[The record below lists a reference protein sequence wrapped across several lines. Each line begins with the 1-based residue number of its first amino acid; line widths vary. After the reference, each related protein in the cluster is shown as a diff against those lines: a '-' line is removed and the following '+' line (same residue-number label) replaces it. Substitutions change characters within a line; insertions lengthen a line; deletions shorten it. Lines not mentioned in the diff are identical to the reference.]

1 LYETPPNRNS
11 ESRFVLNIVLSK
23 LKLKKTSLILLLVI
37 LLAIGTVAAVFIGYR
52 QVSNAPEM
60 LLSSIK
66 DGANL
71 SLGKIKQT
79 ATRDGRKEW
88 SLEAGSAHYIET
100 EKKAVLKDLFITYFL
115 EDNQKVY
122 LDADQ
127 GILNTATNDIEF
139 SGNVVVR
146 NENYRL
152 RTDRLSYEHNRR
164 LIFTDDRVHIAGDGA
179 DIFADS
185 LKYDLKANQIVLI
198 GNVAT
203 RISGDF
209 RPLGEFN
216 KR

>member
-1 LYETPPNRNS
+1 MK
-11 ESRFVLNIVLSK
+11 I
-23 LKLKKTSLILLLVI
+23 KKTRLILLLVI
-37 LLAIGTVAAVFIGYR
+37 LLAIGTVVAVFIGYR

-100 EKKAVLKDLFITYFL
+100 ENKAVLKDLHITYFL
-115 EDNQKVY
+115 ENNQEVY
-122 LDADQ
+122 LEAEQ
-127 GILNTATNDIEF
+127 GILNTVTNDIEF

-146 NENYRL
+146 NEDYRL
-152 RTDRLSYEHNRR
+152 RTERLSYEHKRR
-164 LIFTDDRVHIAGDGA
+164 FIFTDDRVRIAGDGA
-179 DIFADS
+179 EVSADS
-185 LKYDLKANQIVLI
+185 LNFDLNANQIVLT
-198 GNVAT
+198 GNVAS
-203 RISGDF
+203 RISRDMM
-209 RPLGEFN
+209 LLEELD